1 MNLNDFVKSVE
12 EAMHC
17 QLRASTNI
25 YVATDGGS
33 KDDVGAFGVVVTNSD
48 LSFASGDGS
57 EDQSPF
63 KQELNAILYA
73 AKGMTQ
79 AAKRGARG
87 HVYLLTDCQ
96 AAILAVQTIDGHT
109 ACPCL
114 VRDIRLLLQQASQA
128 GTEHTWIWVPS
139 HGKSPKWTPPPGH
152 CADHLRAL
160 NAHADVA
167 AANALSRRLQ
177 GSLRQKWH
185 ELADAATQWEYQTI
199 HVAAKAAER
208 LHSHFMQ
215 QVT

>member
-1 MNLNDFVKSVE
+1 MHRRCWRRKAWCQTLSVN
-12 EAMHC
+12 H
-17 QLRASTNI
+17 S
-25 YVATDGGS
+25 S
-33 KDDVGAFGVVVTNSD
+33 
-48 LSFASGDGS
+48 SGDGS

-128 GTEHTWIWVPS
+128 GIEHTWIWVPS

-167 AANALSRRLQ
+167 AANAWSRRLQ

-208 LHSHFMQ
+208 LHSHLMQ